1 MDSLSSLFQ
10 PVIFLSCFSL
20 IVMTWCF
27 YLLGTH
33 LDIQEK
39 LYQEIVEVLGD
50 EEVTFENTRQLK

>member
-1 MDSLSSLFQ
+1 
-10 PVIFLSCFSL
+10 
-20 IVMTWCF
+20 MTWCF